1 MEDVSGADYMLAKR
15 VFKDFARKTLGEY
28 YDFYAQ
34 RDKFENF
41 RNMCLKIYKFDPGN
55 FFQLLD

>member
-15 VFKDFARKTLGEY
+15 VCKDFARKTLGEY

-34 RDKFENF
+34 RDTFENF
-41 RNMCLKIYKFDPGN
+41 RNICLKI
-55 FFQLLD
+55 